1 MIEKGVMP
9 RIVGKLTIH
18 NSIPELRSKIAWTQQ
33 ELADAIEV
41 TRGTIIALEKGS
53 YNPSLELAF
62 RLAKIFKTS
71 IENIFFEKRGRS

>member
-1 MIEKGVMP
+1 MP
-9 RIVGKLTIH
+9 RIAGKLTIY
-18 NSIPELRSKIAWTQQ
+18 NAIPELRSKMAWTQQ

-62 RLAKIFKTS
+62 RLAKIFKTG
-71 IENIFFEKRGRS
+71 IENIFFEK

>member
-1 MIEKGVMP
+1 MP
-9 RIVGKLTIH
+9 RILGKLTIH
-18 NSIPELRSKIAWTQQ
+18 NSISELRSKMAWTQQ

-62 RLAKIFKTS
+62 RLAKVFKTG
-71 IENIFFEKRGRS
+71 IENIFFEMRDNT

>member
-1 MIEKGVMP
+1 MP
-9 RIVGKLTIH
+9 RILGKLAIH
-18 NSIPELRSKIAWTQQ
+18 NSIPELRNKMGWTQQ

-62 RLAKIFKTS
+62 RLAKIFKTG
-71 IENIFFEKRGRS
+71 IENIFFEKRVTRE

>member
-1 MIEKGVMP
+1 MP
-9 RIVGKLTIH
+9 RITGKLTIH
-18 NSIPELRSKIAWTQQ
+18 NSIPELRSSMNWTQQ

-62 RLAKIFKTS
+62 RLANVFKTG
-71 IENIFFEKRGRS
+71 IENIFFERGITHE